1 MYFWQ
6 SYSFIMRKKNK
17 NGKKSPLQADKNSQ
31 GAYFVKSRH
40 IEQGELHAPPFKQS
54 GQCLTFIA
62 TEREIF
68 GQDVSVT
75 PFKFPYQSAFGTV
88 SATEQRA
95 RAYIVGE
102 YGQEQGILAE
112 AAEKGVSAEQV
123 GTQERVRLP
132 FGHTC
137 RKPLSFQQAMTVTDI
152 RIPTAPMPALEVFHA
167 AHGTFEA

>member
-1 MYFWQ
+1 MEYLEFYSWDIKQ
-6 SYSFIMRKKNK
+6 S
-17 NGKKSPLQADKNSQ
+17 
-31 GAYFVKSRH
+31 
-40 IEQGELHAPPFKQS
+40 ELHAPPFEQS
-54 GQCLTFIA
+54 GQYSTFIA
-62 TEREIF
+62 TEREVF
-68 GQDVSVT
+68 GQDISVAS
-75 PFKFPYQSAFGTV
+75 FEFPYQPAFGTL
-88 SATEQRA
+88 STTEQCA
-95 RAYIVGE
+95 RAHIVRK

-167 AHGTFEA
+167 AHSTFEA